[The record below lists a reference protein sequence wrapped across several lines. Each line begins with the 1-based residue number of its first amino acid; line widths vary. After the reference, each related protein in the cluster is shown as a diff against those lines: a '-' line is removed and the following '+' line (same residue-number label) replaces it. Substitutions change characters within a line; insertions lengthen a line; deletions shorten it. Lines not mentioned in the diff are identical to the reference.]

1 MRLSHFFIE
10 RPIFAGVLSVFI
22 TLIGIFAYP
31 LLALSQY
38 PDIAPPTVAVIA
50 NYPGASAE
58 TLAETV
64 AAPLEQEIN
73 GVEDMIYMTSSSS
86 NGMVQITVTFQPGTD
101 LDSAQ
106 VLVQNRV
113 SLAEPRLPEQVRQV
127 GVIVNKQSTGFL
139 MVVGLT
145 AADDTLDADYVGNYA
160 NSTVRERL
168 LRVEGVGEVQIFGG
182 GLYSMRVWIDPG
194 KAAERNLTPN
204 EIVEA
209 LRGQNLQ
216 AAGGTVGQ
224 PPFGPAVATEL
235 PVEVQGRL
243 STPEAFGDV
252 VLRRDAEGRTI
263 RLRDVAR
270 VEIGAQDYGVR
281 GYFSGQRG
289 VAMAVLQQPGSNAL
303 STAQGVIAAL
313 DDLEPSFPSGLAY
326 QIPYNPTEY
335 VAASVAAVQS
345 TLIEAVL
352 LVVLVVVVFL
362 HTWRAAII
370 PILAIPIALVGTF
383 AVQLALG
390 YSLNSLSLFA
400 LVLAVGIVVDDA
412 IVVVENVERNIREGL
427 SPREAAHRSM
437 KEVSGALVAISLV
450 LVAVF
455 VPTAFV
461 SGIPGMFYRQFAVTI
476 AAATVISLLVS
487 LTLSPALAALLLK
500 PHRDGEATHGPRW
513 MAPLSGAA
521 NRFNRGFDWLSDR
534 FGRLTAR
541 LVRMS
546 FIMLVA
552 YVVLLVATGWRLT
565 ETPTGFIPEQ
575 DQGVLIGV
583 VQLPPGA
590 SLERTDAVVQQA
602 TAEIGAM
609 TGIQNMAAFVGLD
622 GASFSMA
629 SNSATIFIRLTDW
642 GERGSD
648 LSAQNIAGMIMQRMG
663 AIEEANIFVL
673 APPPVEGLGNAGGF
687 KMMVQDTG
695 GVGYAALEQA
705 ANQLAGAAAQ
715 NPKLVGVYNQ
725 FNTGAPRLTADV
737 DRDRALLLGVQ
748 PAEVFQTLGTYLGS
762 TYVNDFNMLGRTFR
776 VTAQAEPSGRS
787 EASDIAN
794 LKVRTMSGGM
804 APLGSIA
811 TLRDDSGPARVV
823 RFNLAPSAEVIGGAA
838 PGVSSGEALME
849 MERLAAETLPAGVSF
864 QWTELAYQEQA
875 AGDTTLLVFAMAVVF
890 VFLVLAAQYEAFT
903 LPLAIILIVPLSIL
917 AAMLGV
923 WMRGMDN
930 NILTQVGLIVLVAMA
945 AKNAI
950 LIVEFAKQAEDQMG
964 MNRFDAAVHAAK
976 TRLRPILMTSFAF
989 IFGVLPLAIASGP
1002 GQEMRQA
1009 LGTSVVFG
1017 MIGVTIF
1024 GLIFTPV
1031 FYVVCRRLA
1040 ERLPGRKVVAEPPSE
1055 PGLIAHQAPEARP

>member
-22 TLIGIFAYP
+22 TLVGLFAYP
-31 LLALSQY
+31 LLALSQF

-86 NGMVQITVTFQPGTD
+86 NGTVQITVTFQPGTD

-127 GVIVNKQSTGFL
+127 GVVVNKQSTGFL

-145 AADDTLDADYVGNYA
+145 ADADDLSADYVGNYA
-160 NSTVRERL
+160 NSTVRDRL
-168 LRVEGVGEVQIFGG
+168 LRVDGVGEVQIFGG
-182 GLYSMRVWIDPG
+182 GLYSMRIWIDPG

-209 LRGQNLQ
+209 LRAQNLQ

-224 PPFGPAVATEL
+224 PPFGPAVASEL

-281 GYFSGQRG
+281 GYFSGERG

-303 STAQGVIAAL
+303 STAEGIIAAM
-313 DDLEPSFPSGLAY
+313 DDLEPNFPNGLSY

-335 VAASVAAVQS
+335 VAASVSAVQH

-370 PILAIPIALVGTF
+370 PILAIPIALIGTF

-500 PHRDGEATHGPRW
+500 PHREGDAPHGPRW
-513 MAPLSGAA
+513 LAPLSGAA
-521 NRFNRGFDWLSDR
+521 DRFNKGFDWLSDR

-546 FIMLVA
+546 FIMLIA
-552 YVVLLVATGWRLT
+552 YVVLLVATGWRLG

-590 SLERTDAVVQQA
+590 SLERTDAVVQRA

-609 TGIQNMAAFVGLD
+609 DGVQNIAAFVGLD

-642 GERGSD
+642 GERGTE
-648 LSAQNIAGMIMQRMG
+648 LNAQNMAGMIMQRMG

-715 NPKLVGVYNQ
+715 SPKLVGVFNQ
-725 FNTGAPRLTADV
+725 FNTGAPRVTADV

-787 EASDIAN
+787 QVSDIAN
-794 LKVRTMSGGM
+794 LKVRTTTGGM

-823 RFNLAPSAEVIGGAA
+823 RFNLAPSAEILGGAA
-838 PGVSSGEALME
+838 PGVSSGEALAE
-849 MERLAAETLPAGVSF
+849 MERLAAETLPPGVSF
-864 QWTELAYQEQA
+864 AWTELAYQEQA
-875 AGDTTLLVFAMAVVF
+875 AGDTTLLVFALAVVF

-964 MNRFDAAVHAAK
+964 MNRFDAAVHAAR

-1009 LGTSVVFG
+1009 LGTAVVFG
-1017 MIGVTIF
+1017 MIGVTLF

-1040 ERLPGRKVVAEPPSE
+1040 ERLPGRKAKPEPAAEP
-1055 PGLIAHQAPEARP
+1055 GVLTHQAPEPRP

>member
-1 MRLSHFFIE
+1 MLFRS
-10 RPIFAGVLSVFI
+10 
-22 TLIGIFAYP
+22 
-31 LLALSQY
+31 
-38 PDIAPPTVAVIA
+38 
-50 NYPGASAE
+50 
-58 TLAETV
+58 
-64 AAPLEQEIN
+64 
-73 GVEDMIYMTSSSS
+73 
-86 NGMVQITVTFQPGTD
+86 FQ
-101 LDSAQ
+101 
-106 VLVQNRV
+106 
-113 SLAEPRLPEQVRQV
+113 
-127 GVIVNKQSTGFL
+127 
-139 MVVGLT
+139 
-145 AADDTLDADYVGNYA
+145 
-160 NSTVRERL
+160 
-168 LRVEGVGEVQIFGG
+168 
-182 GLYSMRVWIDPG
+182 
-194 KAAERNLTPN
+194 
-204 EIVEA
+204 
-209 LRGQNLQ
+209 
-216 AAGGTVGQ
+216 
-224 PPFGPAVATEL
+224 L
-235 PVEVQGRL
+235 PVQVQGRL
-243 STPEAFGDV
+243 SDPNEFANIVIKT
-252 VLRRDAEGRTI
+252 DAEGRVT
-263 RLRDVAR
+263 RVRDVAR
-270 VEIGAQDYGVR
+270 VELGAQDYGIK
-281 GYFSGQRG
+281 GFFDGQQG
-289 VAMAVLQQPGSNAL
+289 VGIAIVQQPGANAL
-303 STAQGVIAAL
+303 GTADRVMAEVEAFKAELPQGMDISVA
-313 DDLEPSFPSGLAY
+313 
-326 QIPYNPTEY
+326 YNPTEF
-335 VAASVAAVQS
+335 VAASVESVQH
-345 TLIEAVL
+345 TLFEAVI
-352 LVVLVVVVFL
+352 LVVLVVLVFL
-362 HTWRAAII
+362 QTWRAAII
-370 PILAIPIALVGTF
+370 PIVAIPVALVATF
-383 AVQLALG
+383 AVQMLLG
-390 YSLNSLSLFA
+390 YSINSLSLFA

-500 PHRDGEATHGPRW
+500 PHRDDDAPHGPRW
-513 MAPLSGAA
+513 LAPLSGAA
-521 NRFNRGFDWLSDR
+521 NRFNQGFDWLSDR

-546 FIMLVA
+546 FIMLIA
-552 YVVLLVATGWRLT
+552 YVVLLVATGWRLG

-575 DQGVLIGV
+575 DPGVLIGV

-590 SLERTDAVVQQA
+590 SLERTDAVVQRA

-609 TGIQNMAAFVGLD
+609 DGVQNIAAFVGLD

-642 GERGSD
+642 GERGTE
-648 LSAQNIAGMIMQRMG
+648 LNAQNMAGMIMQRMG

-715 NPKLVGVYNQ
+715 NPKLVGVFNQ
-725 FNTGAPRLTADV
+725 FNTGAPRVTADV

-748 PAEVFQTLGTYLGS
+748 PSEVFQTLGTYLGS

-787 EASDIAN
+787 QVSDIAN
-794 LKVRTMSGGM
+794 LKVRTTSGGM

-823 RFNLAPSAEVIGGAA
+823 RFNLAPSAEIIGGAA
-838 PGVSSGEALME
+838 PGVSSGEALAE

-875 AGDTTLLVFAMAVVF
+875 AGDTTLLVFALAVVF

-950 LIVEFAKQAEDQMG
+950 LIVEFAKQ
-964 MNRFDAAVHAAK
+964 
-976 TRLRPILMTSFAF
+976 
-989 IFGVLPLAIASGP
+989 
-1002 GQEMRQA
+1002 
-1009 LGTSVVFG
+1009 
-1017 MIGVTIF
+1017 IG
-1024 GLIFTPV
+1024 
-1031 FYVVCRRLA
+1031 R
-1040 ERLPGRKVVAEPPSE
+1040 
-1055 PGLIAHQAPEARP
+1055 AHV